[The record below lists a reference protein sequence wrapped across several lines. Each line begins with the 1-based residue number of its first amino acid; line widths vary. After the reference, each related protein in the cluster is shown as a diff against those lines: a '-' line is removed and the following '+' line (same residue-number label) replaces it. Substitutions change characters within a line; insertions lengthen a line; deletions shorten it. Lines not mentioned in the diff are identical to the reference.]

1 MEEIAVS
8 ICCLAYNHEK
18 YLRRCL
24 DGFLM
29 QKTNFKFEVLIHD
42 DASTDKTADIIR
54 EYEKKYP
61 DIIKPIYQSE
71 NQFSQGIKL
80 SWAYQYPRAKGKYI
94 AWCEGDDFWTDACK
108 LQKQFDAL
116 ESNPDCSF
124 CTHRVEVVDVDEV
137 SRNEFF
143 PKNTSD
149 SVYQSS
155 IIPKDS
161 FLEYLLTRDEYPF
174 QTSSYFARSEYIK
187 EAIDNPPDFVSK
199 FQYGDMPLMLLFAAK
214 GNVYYINDAMSNYTV
229 NRPGSWSE
237 CYSAVEFK
245 IKGLRSS
252 AQAIMY
258 YNPFTDFKYKDYVE
272 HYAND
277 HYFTINRIEKNY
289 KGLLE
294 PKFKP
299 FFNNLSLKTKL
310 HIRIYAYFPFLI
322 PVINKIFKKD

>member
-18 YLRRCL
+18 YIRRCL

-71 NQFSQGIKL
+71 NQYSQHIRIG
-80 SWAYQYPRAKGKYI
+80 WTYQYPRIQGKYI
-94 AWCEGDDFWTDACK
+94 AWCEGDDFWTDDCK
-108 LQKQFDAL
+108 LQKQFDVL

-124 CTHRVEVVDVDEV
+124 CTHRVEVVDVDGA
-137 SRNEFF
+137 SCNEFF

-174 QTSSYFARSEYIK
+174 QTSSYFARSEYVK
-187 EAIDNPPDFVSK
+187 ACVKNRPDFFTKAVG
-199 FQYGDMPLMLLFAAK
+199 GDFPMMLLHSSK
-214 GNVYYINDAMSNYTV
+214 GNIYFINEIMSKYTS

-237 CYSAVEFK
+237 SYTNTDFK
-245 IKGLRSS
+245 IRGLSFS
-252 AQAIMY
+252 AQCVLSFNEY
-258 YNPFTDFKYKDYVE
+258 TDYKYKDYVE
-272 HYAND
+272 HYVND
-277 HYFTINRIEKNY
+277 HEFTINRLKKNY

-294 PKFKP
+294 PRFKP